1 MSERFWLD
9 VKCMNDV
16 ILTKKECKNVLIIL
30 ILFEINIRKY
40 FKTGFENLI

>member
-16 ILTKKECKNVLIIL
+16 ILTKKECNNMYVLIIL

-40 FKTGFENLI
+40 